1 MGAAVVG
8 VGEGAEAF
16 LASGVEEVEAVAFAM
31 DGEFLKLGWVLV
43 CGHEDG

>member
-16 LASGVEEVEAVAFAM
+16 LACCVEEVEAVWFSV
-31 DGEFLKLGWVLV
+31 DGEPF
-43 CGHEDG
+43 